1 MSRPIFAE
9 DVLNWCWNRCVN
21 DALIKS
27 VAAGS
32 LGYIGSKFF
41 FSRTKKTFFGST
53 WPIYLGVGVAL
64 GMAWYNC
71 EREFQLALKTPCEM
85 TQKKVQYDINS
96 ASWDD

>member
-27 VAAGS
+27 A
-32 LGYIGSKFF
+32 
-41 FSRTKKTFFGST
+41 KKTFFGST

-85 TQKKVQYDINS
+85 TQKK
-96 ASWDD
+96 